1 MYYLQAIFYMSPI
14 IFWNILTKSHLMA
27 VLRGTEEFLE
37 DLLKIVDR
45 DNEEAETKV
54 AEKCRELLRQFH
66 DTCVN
71 AARVSNLAKLAIFR
85 YKTRTFRY
93 HRSVHV

>member
-1 MYYLQAIFYMSPI
+1 MIVLSLTLLQALFFMSPI
-14 IFWNILTKSHLMA
+14 IFWNILTKSHLLA

-45 DNEEAETKV
+45 DNDEAETKV
-54 AEKCRELLRQFH
+54 AGKCRELLRQFH

-71 AARVSNLAKLAIFR
+71 AARVSNLAKLAIAR
-85 YKTRTFRY
+85 
-93 HRSVHV
+93 